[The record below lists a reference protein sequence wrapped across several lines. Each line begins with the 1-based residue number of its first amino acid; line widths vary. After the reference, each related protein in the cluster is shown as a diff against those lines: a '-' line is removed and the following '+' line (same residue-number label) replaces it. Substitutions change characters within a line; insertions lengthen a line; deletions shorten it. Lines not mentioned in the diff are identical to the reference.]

1 MHSIVCA
8 LMHCV
13 FSTKNR
19 RPTIKP
25 EMQTR
30 LREFM
35 GGIARQ
41 NGAVAL
47 AIGGVEDHMHL
58 LLSLSA
64 NTSIAKVMQEVKAG
78 SSKFMHET
86 FAVDF
91 AWQDGYGAF
100 SIGASQKEHTVQYIA
115 SQAEHHKKRSFE
127 EEFGEL
133 CRLYGVELS
142 DQSPT

>member
-1 MHSIVCA
+1 MHSFVCA

-19 RPTIKP
+19 QKTIKP
-25 EMQTR
+25 EMQPR
-30 LREFM
+30 LWRFM

-47 AIGGVEDHMHL
+47 TIGGTEDHVHL

-64 NTSIAKVMQEVKAG
+64 NASIAKVMQEVKAG
-78 SSKFMHET
+78 SSKFMRET

-91 AWQDGYGAF
+91 AWQEGYGAF
-100 SIGASQKEHTVQYIA
+100 SIGASQREHTVEYIA
-115 SQAEHHKKRSFE
+115 SQTEHHKKRSFE
-127 EEFGEL
+127 DEFREL
-133 CRLYGVELS
+133 CRLYGVELKAAG
-142 DQSPT
+142 